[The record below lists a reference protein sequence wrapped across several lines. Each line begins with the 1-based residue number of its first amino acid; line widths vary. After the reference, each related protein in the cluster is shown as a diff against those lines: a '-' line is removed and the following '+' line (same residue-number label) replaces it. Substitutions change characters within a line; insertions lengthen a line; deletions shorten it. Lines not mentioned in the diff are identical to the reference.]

1 MANNLSYL
9 MLEHPHYLDEIRLLN
24 LYNAEFQTMAI
35 EYQQLTTQIQAL
47 DESHPSN
54 KLRQY
59 QKRHQELNQTIQ
71 SMLVKHALA
80 AKL

>member
-9 MLEHPHYLDEIRLLN
+9 MLEHPHYRDEIRLLN
-24 LYNAEFQTMAI
+24 LYNAEFQTMAV
-35 EYQQLTTQIQAL
+35 EYQHLTTRIQAL
-47 DESHPSN
+47 DESQPCD
-54 KLRQY
+54 KLRRY
-59 QKRHQELNQTIQ
+59 QSRHQALNQTIQ